1 MVFLITSTGTRTGN
15 AVVPC
20 FEHQPGL
27 AIISMA
33 SWGVPVAQSPVL
45 CHIHQTECHRA
56 RFENQ
61 KEPPVIRS
69 LPVILGLFIAALAPL
84 GAGAHAQTAASN
96 RVDEDFASV
105 RLLSARDAINGR
117 DEIRLGLEFELEP
130 DWKIYWR
137 SAGDAG
143 FPPQLDWAGST
154 NIGNGEIRWP
164 APHRFSIF
172 GLETFGYKDHIILPI
187 DVPVT
192 DPAQAAHIE
201 LDVDYL
207 VCSDV
212 CIPAQAH
219 LTLDIPANLSGGTD
233 GDNPAISSFAHDI
246 EKFASRV
253 PLRGDNLPMSV
264 TDIWQ
269 SVDASGENDKTFLN
283 VAVSG
288 LDQTATDPVE
298 ILIEGNVRLGFGVP
312 VPTATDDTT
321 GTQQFRIPIYGLK
334 DGQTTIGDDVIVTV
348 IAGPLA
354 IEQDRQIAAS
364 PSGSATSNNT
374 VSGTSI
380 AATSLWL
387 IGALALLGGFILNF
401 MPCVLPVLSIKVMS
415 AMKAQGNERSAT
427 RRGFLASAAG
437 IITSFWLIAAVL
449 IGIKLAGGTIGWGIQ
464 FQQPLFLTVMTIIVA
479 LFAFNMWGLFEING
493 PAELGNAANDA
504 ITTREQ
510 SGSHL
515 GGHFLTGMF
524 ATLLATPCSAPFL
537 GTAVGFALA
546 GSSFDIFWIF
556 TLLGI
561 GLAIPYLA
569 IAARPEIARL
579 LPKPGRWMGF
589 VKGVLG
595 VALAGTAIWLLSVLA
610 VQIGMGG
617 AIAVGVALVIAG
629 ILLFAR
635 HRTTVQKRKFAFTAL
650 ATLGVLAALFAP
662 GFSKAPVRE
671 TGTAETLTGKLPW
684 QPFAPDEIARH
695 VADGKTVLVDITA
708 EWCVSCQ
715 VNKKLVLETDEITA
729 ALSADDVIVM
739 QGDWTRP
746 DPVIAGYLAGYGRYG
761 IPFNAV
767 FGPNAE
773 KGILLSELLSK
784 KEVLAALA
792 DATGRADLV
801 KN

>member
-1 MVFLITSTGTRTGN
+1 M
-15 AVVPC
+15 
-20 FEHQPGL
+20 
-27 AIISMA
+27 
-33 SWGVPVAQSPVL
+33 
-45 CHIHQTECHRA
+45 
-56 RFENQ
+56 
-61 KEPPVIRS
+61 IRS
-69 LPVILGLFIAALAPL
+69 LLVTLGLFIAALAPL
-84 GAGAHAQTAASN
+84 GAGVHAQTAASN

-117 DEIRLGLEFELEP
+117 DEIRLGLEFELQP

-154 NIGNGEIRWP
+154 NIGDGEIRWP

-192 DPAQAAHIE
+192 DPAQAAHIA
-201 LDVDYL
+201 LDVNYL

-233 GDNPAISSFAHDI
+233 TDTDTDNAAISSFAHDI

-269 SVDASGENDKTFLN
+269 SVDTSGEKDKTFLN
-283 VAVSG
+283 VTVSG
-288 LDQTATDPVE
+288 LDQTSTDPVE

-312 VPTATDDTT
+312 VPTATDDTS
-321 GTQQFRIPIYGLK
+321 GTQQFQIPIYGLK

-364 PSGSATSNNT
+364 PSGSGTAQTGTASTSST
-374 VSGTSI
+374 GI

-415 AMKAQGNERSAT
+415 AMKAQGTERSAT

-579 LPKPGRWMGF
+579 LPRPSRWMGF

-595 VALAGTAIWLLSVLA
+595 VALAGTAVWLLSVLA

-662 GFSKAPVRE
+662 GFSKAPVRD
-671 TGTAETLTGKLPW
+671 TGATEAVTGKLPW
-684 QPFAPDEIARH
+684 QPFAPDEIARQ

-715 VNKKLVLETDEITA
+715 VNKKLVLETDEIAT

-767 FGPNAE
+767 FGPKARD
-773 KGILLSELLSK
+773 GILLSELLGK
-784 KEVLAALA
+784 QEVLDALA
-792 DATGRADLV
+792 RASGKADLV